1 MATYGAAPDDGDLEG
16 LFEASP
22 DPGVHT
28 SAAAETAFLLG
39 LIALLAAPFSV
50 MHTLSLGAAVASAFL
65 AFVGVAMTSRPHV
78 AGRMLAPLGLFL
90 ALTALVLVGLR
101 YLGLDTAFGDPLV
114 PTLHEWLVLL
124 NSSIPHP

>member
-1 MATYGAAPDDGDLEG
+1 MATYGAAPDEGDLSA

-22 DPGVHT
+22 DPEVHT

-39 LIALLAAPFSV
+39 LIALVAAPFSV
-50 MHTLSLGAAVASAFL
+50 MHTLTLGTAVASAFFAL
-65 AFVGVAMTSRPHV
+65 VGLAMTSRPHV

-90 ALTALVLVGLR
+90 ALGALVLVGLR

-124 NSSIPHP
+124 NSFVPLP